1 MSSHEDNIKK
11 EFEAAEGI
19 VDTNA
24 EVKTNQDGKITQL

>member
-19 VDTNA
+19 VDTAA
-24 EVKTNQDGKITQL
+24 EVKTND